1 MTYSVVARDPET
13 GELGVAVQSHFLG
26 VGSVVPWARPG
37 IGAVAT
43 QAMAEI
49 SYGPKMLDLLADDR
63 VPAEALAELRA
74 ADDGAE
80 VRQVAAVDG
89 EGRVAAHTGT
99 RCIAEAGHRTGDGWS
114 VQVNMMLRST
124 VPDAMADAFQTATG
138 DLAERLMA
146 ALDAA
151 EAEGGDIRGRQSA
164 ALVIVGGDP
173 ATPPWERR
181 YDLRV
186 DDHIDPL
193 GELRRLVAMHR
204 AYRAGAWDDP
214 AVSPNPE
221 LSFWHALRLAA
232 DGDVDEARR
241 ILDPIYADDDQWRDL
256 VRRLPGTGVLP
267 DDGLAARLTDSRP

>member
-43 QAMAEI
+43 QAMVQI
-49 SYGPKMLDLLADDR
+49 SYGPKMLDLLASGRLPTD
-63 VPAEALAELRA
+63 ALHELLAEDEGR
-74 ADDGAE
+74 E
-80 VRQVAAVDG
+80 IRQVAAVDG
-89 EGRVAAHTGT
+89 GGRVAVHTGA

-114 VQVNMMLRST
+114 MQANMMERST
-124 VPDAMADAFQTATG
+124 VPDAMANAFQAATG
-138 DLAERLMA
+138 DLAQRMVA

-164 ALVIVGGDP
+164 ALVVVGGD
-173 ATPPWERR
+173 AETPPWERR
-181 YDLRV
+181 YDVRV
-186 DDHIDPL
+186 EDSGDPL

-204 AYRAGAWDDP
+204 AYRTGAWDDP

-221 LSFWHALRLAA
+221 LPFWHALRVGA

-241 ILDPIYADDDQWRDL
+241 ILDPIFAVDERWREL
-256 VRRLPGTGVLP
+256 VRRLPGTGAIP
-267 DDGLAARLTDSRP
+267 DDGLADRLTDPRP